1 MEEEAI
7 AVSKRGRKKKKRDKK
22 DPQSG
27 TNPPIHDPR
36 AMEGSISDLTRFLE
50 EQEFESIEEANAFL
64 TELLERGEGP
74 PAYQPTTPPEKAQEL
89 VYQAYEAH
97 GKKRAQLTRRALRI
111 SKDCADAYVL
121 LAEETAKNAKEA
133 RELYEKGVEAGERAL
148 GPELFEDGE
157 GHFWGILETRPYMR
171 ARHGLAGCMWALG
184 EREKAI
190 EHYTD
195 MLRLNPNDNQGIR
208 YLLAHA
214 LLEEGYEQALG
225 ELLKQYQD
233 DATAS
238 WTYTR
243 ALWMFRKEGAT
254 EGANAAL
261 REALETNPFVPLYL
275 LGQKSLPGV
284 LPEYIGFG
292 DESEAV
298 TYAAES
304 LNGWLRTPGAL
315 DWLRENGASA
325 VEASADPDAELWDLD
340 EVEEEIVA
348 ALAAEEEDAVEL
360 LHEALPEL
368 RGIEPPSAELR
379 AAVERLRAGFS
390 SGGWPY
396 EHMALA
402 AGWEANELPDDDVE
416 LWLGTVGGMFSP
428 RQDTGM
434 DLEEEAAIMSLEL
447 GDWLGAVIELV
458 RAGVGASASPENLVS
473 YINDSPEVE
482 GVIDP
487 DDAVL
492 IQTSFELV
500 LPAWEA
506 TGAVDSAWRLTA
518 LGKWG
523 LPRALAWA
531 WEHDFD
537 A

>member
-1 MEEEAI
+1 
-7 AVSKRGRKKKKRDKK
+7 
-22 DPQSG
+22 
-27 TNPPIHDPR
+27 
-36 AMEGSISDLTRFLE
+36 MEGSISDLTRFLE

-74 PAYQPTTPPEKAQEL
+74 PAYQPTTPLEKAQEL

-340 EVEEEIVA
+340 EVEEEIIA
-348 ALAAEEEDAVEL
+348 ALAAAEEDAVEL
-360 LHEALPEL
+360 LREALPEL

-390 SGGWPY
+390 SGDWPY

-500 LPAWEA
+500 LSAWEA
-506 TGAVDSAWRLTA
+506 TGAVDSAWRLTT